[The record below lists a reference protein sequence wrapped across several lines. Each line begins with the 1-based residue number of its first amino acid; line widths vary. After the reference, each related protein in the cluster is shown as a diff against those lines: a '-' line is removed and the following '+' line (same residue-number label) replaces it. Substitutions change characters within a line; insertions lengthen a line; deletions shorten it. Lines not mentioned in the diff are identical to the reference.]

1 MPKTNILV
9 VDDDPA
15 ICRLL
20 SSNLRP
26 RGYEVSIAVNGE
38 QALNA
43 AESQALNLII
53 LDLMMPGMDG
63 VEVCRRIR
71 EWSKVPVIVLS
82 ARGNEN
88 DKIRCLEIGADDYL
102 TKPFGMGELLARIK
116 TALRHAEVARESA
129 GPASFICGDIEINFA
144 RRRVTL
150 GGSEVKLTPTEYGL
164 LQHLV
169 TNANKVLTHRM
180 LLQRVWGEE
189 YQSESQYLRVFIGRL
204 RRKLEAD
211 PDNPKYLM
219 TTPGV
224 GYYFATG

>member
-1 MPKTNILV
+1 MPKKNILV

-20 SSNLRP
+20 SSNLGP
-26 RGYEVSIAVNGE
+26 RGYDVSIAVNGE
-38 QALNA
+38 QALGA

-88 DKIRCLEIGADDYL
+88 DKIRCLELGADDYL

-116 TALRHAEVARESA
+116 TALRHAEVAGEAA
-129 GPASFICGDIEINFA
+129 GPASFICGEMEINFA

-150 GGSEVKLTPTEYGL
+150 GASEVKLTPTEYGL
-164 LQHLV
+164 LQQLV

-211 PDNPKYLM
+211 PDNPKYIM

>member
-26 RGYEVSIAVNGE
+26 RGYDVSIAVNGE
-38 QALNA
+38 QALSA
-43 AESQALNLII
+43 AESQVLNLII

-88 DKIRCLEIGADDYL
+88 DKIRCLELGADDYL

-116 TALRHAEVARESA
+116 TALRHAEVAGEA
-129 GPASFICGDIEINFA
+129 GPASFSCGDIEINFA

-164 LQHLV
+164 LQQLV

-211 PDNPKYLM
+211 PDNPKYIM

-224 GYYFATG
+224 GYYFAAG